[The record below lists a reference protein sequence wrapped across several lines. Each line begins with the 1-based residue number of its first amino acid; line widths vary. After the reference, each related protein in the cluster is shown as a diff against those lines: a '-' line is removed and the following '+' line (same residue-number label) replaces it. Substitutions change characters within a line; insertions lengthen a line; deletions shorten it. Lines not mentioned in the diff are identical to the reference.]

1 MPTQASKVPST
12 GYHGIPGLSVTSLE
26 TSDGLLWVAARPA
39 ADNPNVWEVSTAWD
53 RGIITQG
60 EIKAQLGIHPAAKA
74 FTPQFYVASSSARGV
89 TTIAKRAAIGDWE
102 YSPKSAEVVMNN
114 ILHLDKKTFAYL
126 SGTTSMPKETKAPLL
141 VANGSL
147 LLQGNDL
154 YYSPEPH
161 AFDIKEG
168 FSYVSKYYYSST
180 CSVYRALVSLV
191 YVRTHH
197 KK

>member
-1 MPTQASKVPST
+1 M
-12 GYHGIPGLSVTSLE
+12 
-26 TSDGLLWVAARPA
+26 
-39 ADNPNVWEVSTAWD
+39 
-53 RGIITQG
+53 
-60 EIKAQLGIHPAAKA
+60 
-74 FTPQFYVASSSARGV
+74 ASSSARGV
-89 TTIAKRAAIGDWE
+89 TAIVKCAAIGDWE

-114 ILHLDKKTFAYL
+114 ILHLDKKAFAYL
-126 SGTTSMPKETKAPLL
+126 SGTPDMFEKTRATKAPLL

-168 FSYVSKYYYSST
+168 FNYVSKFYYPST
-180 CSVYRALVSLV
+180 CSVYTALVSLV

-197 KK
+197 KS